1 MLQWSREILA
11 EKAGI
16 SDRTLID
23 FERGAR
29 KPLKNNLKAI
39 REALESA
46 GITITD
52 SGCIC
57 PPAKD

>member
-1 MLQWSREILA
+1 MLQWSREMLA
-11 EKAGI
+11 KKAGI

-46 GITITD
+46 GITITEK
-52 SGCIC
+52 GCVC